1 MFSEIAFVPLFP
13 FLSFYTPNFDE
24 VGRAYCFRVVRS
36 SVLEWFRSSLFLIHA
51 IYARVLKFQIRIPHG
66 KKADPYFV
74 VWVISLSEVMHL
86 WKDQNEILSVICCN
100 LLCQKKKQ
108 QQYYISLQL
117 FHITYG
123 LFRWQWQWF
132 YCTNTS
138 TMDDYSEQRNGR
150 HTTQQILP
158 VDSWVSELYLD
169 FSFKSA
175 NQQSTLITPVTPLH
189 WNEFAQ
195 INRGYEHHS
204 CYVVSHWNA
213 SPHLFVWYD
222 FKTFW
227 SSANIKACRF
237 HLSKHVGPRWPM

>member
-24 VGRAYCFRVVRS
+24 VGRAYCFRVVHS

-100 LLCQKKKQ
+100 LLCQKKKKK
-108 QQYYISLQL
+108 QQYYMSLQL
-117 FHITYG
+117 FHIIYG

-138 TMDDYSEQRNGR
+138 TASYNSANFTCRLITSER
-150 HTTQQILP
+150 TLP
-158 VDSWVSELYLD
+158 GFFIQVSEPAVNFNYT
-169 FSFKSA
+169 SHPS
-175 NQQSTLITPVTPLH
+175 PLK
-189 WNEFAQ
+189 WICPNKP
-195 INRGYEHHS
+195 
-204 CYVVSHWNA
+204 W
-213 SPHLFVWYD
+213 VW
-222 FKTFW
+222 
-227 SSANIKACRF
+227 A
-237 HLSKHVGPRWPM
+237 P